1 MDILVNDNCW
11 GLEGGIEIGFIFLLF
26 FVFLVVFLFLL
37 LILMLIFGSLL
48 DLFFNIL
55 DLE

>member
-1 MDILVNDNCW
+1 MNDNCW